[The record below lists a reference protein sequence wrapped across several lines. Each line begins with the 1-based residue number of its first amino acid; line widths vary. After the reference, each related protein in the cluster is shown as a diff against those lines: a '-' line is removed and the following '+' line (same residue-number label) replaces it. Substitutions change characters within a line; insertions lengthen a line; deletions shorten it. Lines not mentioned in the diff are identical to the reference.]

1 RHEDNESCMSL
12 DEFLPKPV
20 VLRLRPLW
28 QMEAGR
34 LYDDLAPLPSELFS
48 SCQKVVNVLLFGSLS
63 SRVSRHAA
71 PHLLSIPKAGR
82 DWATEVGDSR
92 IGKSAIPS

>member
-1 RHEDNESCMSL
+1 MSL

-34 LYDDLAPLPSELFS
+34 LYDDLAPLPSELLWLNS
-48 SCQKVVNVLLFGSLS
+48 
-63 SRVSRHAA
+63 
-71 PHLLSIPKAGR
+71 
-82 DWATEVGDSR
+82 
-92 IGKSAIPS
+92 